1 MKDELVTTY
10 RPIVNGAGLAGMG
23 YFAFL
28 AIKRFTTSEGLEFWV
43 MGSLA
48 VFFGLASL
56 VMWRWTN
63 KARTS
68 VELEICCAV
77 TCGALLINT
86 TTHQLI
92 RFQPENLV
100 YFAVMMPVFAMLN
113 LNMRMVV
120 AWVTLC
126 VVCMLGL
133 AAWRLPD
140 MVFEYVSICVASVLA
155 AVGAARL
162 VRGAVLNALS
172 ARLEAIHERE
182 EAVRISEHDPLTGLP
197 NRRSFFVAFNER
209 REALHEKGR
218 KFLLILV
225 DLDGFKP
232 VNDVY
237 GHPAGDELL
246 RAVSGRLK
254 AASPPGS
261 LQARLGG
268 DEFAVLAD
276 MPRRADDVRRC
287 ANKIVEALS
296 LPYSLEAGVVRVS
309 GSAGVYV
316 CERTDLRRGAMFE
329 RADHALY
336 RAKQE
341 RRGEAVV
348 FSDKHEADFLGE
360 NHVDR
365 TLSQADLEAELT
377 LEFQP
382 QYDLVENR
390 IAGFEALARWR
401 SPQLG
406 PVSPDVF
413 IAAAERTTQMSRV
426 TQVLLGKALT
436 ALEALP
442 GHLRLAM
449 NLSAHDLI
457 SETNVRRIV
466 DRVRESGVDP
476 TRLEFEITETAM
488 LDDHETAARS
498 LAELQDCGVSIALDD
513 FGSGYSNFSYLQQLK
528 VPKLKIDRSF
538 VKPLMR
544 DGSAAKIL
552 RTLVTLSKSL
562 NMECVVEGVE
572 NPEELK
578 RIDAM
583 GARYVQ
589 GFLLAAPMPAA
600 AIPQFLAEAPD
611 SFEQMRRPRPA
622 SCSNLSYRRLA

>member
-1 MKDELVTTY
+1 
-10 RPIVNGAGLAGMG
+10 
-23 YFAFL
+23 
-28 AIKRFTTSEGLEFWV
+28 
-43 MGSLA
+43 
-48 VFFGLASL
+48 
-56 VMWRWTN
+56 
-63 KARTS
+63 
-68 VELEICCAV
+68 
-77 TCGALLINT
+77 
-86 TTHQLI
+86 
-92 RFQPENLV
+92 
-100 YFAVMMPVFAMLN
+100 MMPVFAMLN
-113 LNMRMVV
+113 LNMRMVF

-133 AAWRLPD
+133 SAWRLPD

-246 RAVSGRLK
+246 RAVAGRLK
-254 AASPPGS
+254 AA
-261 LQARLGG
+261 
-268 DEFAVLAD
+268 
-276 MPRRADDVRRC
+276 
-287 ANKIVEALS
+287 S

-348 FSDKHEADFLGE
+348 FSDEHEADFLGE

-365 TLSQADLEAELT
+365 TLSKADLESELT

-426 TQVLLGKALT
+426 TQVLLGKALN

-457 SETNVRRIV
+457 SESNVRRIV
-466 DRVRESGVDP
+466 DRVRESGVDA

-498 LAELQDCGVSIALDD
+498 LATLQDCGVSIALDD

-611 SFEQMRRPRPA
+611 SFEQMRRPQPA